1 MKMRSLIIGLV
12 LLILLPAV
20 SGMAQ
25 PNPAAAQIE
34 SISDQGFIVL
44 GDTTFVVASDARFF
58 AKDERTPIAFSE
70 FAEGDWVEFSVNEN
84 GQIDELWLSSEK

>member
-1 MKMRSLIIGLV
+1 MKMRSLIIGLA

-20 SGMAQ
+20 SGLAQ

-44 GDTTFVVASDARFF
+44 GDKIFVVASDARFF
-58 AKDERTPIAFSE
+58 GKDERTPIPFSE

-84 GQIDELWLSSEK
+84 GQIDELWLGSEK